1 MKVIE
6 ADQEFLITCDNPTCD
21 YTIVNETR
29 DWETETKQYI
39 NMPCPKCG
47 ENLLTQEDYD
57 TSKMLQNMIKWINK
71 WFGWLSIFITKK
83 KAYKSVVHVHKGIH
97 IKDEK

>member
-39 NMPCPKCG
+39 NMP
-47 ENLLTQEDYD
+47 
-57 TSKMLQNMIKWINK
+57 
-71 WFGWLSIFITKK
+71 
-83 KAYKSVVHVHKGIH
+83 
-97 IKDEK
+97 